1 MKKFTLSAGERLA
14 INNLLND
21 LKGGLQQINM
31 GFKIMD
37 KVMFNEKEQKALGM
51 KQEFAKSGLPQL
63 TWNISKD
70 KPKEIEFSDD
80 QAELVKQQI
89 QLKSDKGEMSIS
101 DRFLMDLAKKL
112 GMDIGVEEEKK
123 EEKEDGKKK

>member
-1 MKKFTLSAGERLA
+1 MRRFTLSAGERLA
-14 INNLLND
+14 ITNLLND

-31 GFKIMD
+31 GFKVMD
-37 KVMFNEKEQKALGM
+37 KVMFNEKESKALGL
-51 KQEFAKSGLPQL
+51 KQTFGKSGLPQL

-80 QAELVKQQI
+80 QTELIKAQI

-101 DRFLMDLAKKL
+101 DRFLMDLAQKF
-112 GMDIGVEEEKK
+112 GMDIGEEDKK
-123 EEKEDGKKK
+123 EEKKDEKKK